1 MKQHLQI
8 ALDHEPLAWINGV
21 VYSNRPAWYNV
32 TARALHMDLIVPK
45 ERPHHAPQPAVLF
58 LCVLSALL
66 TSRCE
71 SCRGR
76 VRR

>member
-45 ERPHHAPQPAVLF
+45 ERPHHAPQRQF
-58 LCVLSALL
+58 C
-66 TSRCE
+66 
-71 SCRGR
+71 SCAAARIWSWTARSGCR
-76 VRR
+76 S